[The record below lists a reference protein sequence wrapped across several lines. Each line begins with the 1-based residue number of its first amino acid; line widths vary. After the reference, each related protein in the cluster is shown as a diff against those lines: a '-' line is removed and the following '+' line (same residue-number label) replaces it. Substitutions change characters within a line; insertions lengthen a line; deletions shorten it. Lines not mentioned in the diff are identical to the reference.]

1 MYFYSVMCHKIIYRE
16 INSLFIPT
24 IHALQRNINIY
35 FVFYPS
41 FIYRSF
47 CTSTFLTK
55 SSINKL
61 CESLSFAFC
70 FKDTQALVSLLLI
83 VFNLWIM
90 YAILFVCDGV
100 NLIGKQGL
108 LILSQ
113 TVILFLLSH
122 L

>member
-1 MYFYSVMCHKIIYRE
+1 VE
-16 INSLFIPT
+16 
-24 IHALQRNINIY
+24 
-35 FVFYPS
+35 V
-41 FIYRSF
+41 
-47 CTSTFLTK
+47 
-55 SSINKL
+55 
-61 CESLSFAFC
+61 LSFVFC
-70 FKDTQALVSLLLI
+70 FKDTQALVLLLLI